1 MEKLR
6 IFKYLAVSLLALT
19 APAGLYAQIPKCDGM
34 PEGGLRLATGADG
47 GSYLA
52 AGDALRYVSPALD
65 IRPCTTNGTLE
76 NLKLLTDGK
85 VELALGQSDMLHSG
99 WNGEVLESMEKENFA
114 TWHAIKFEHVQ
125 LVSWMFSERLQVL
138 TSAHSYINSIQDLR
152 RKKVWRGLVDSG
164 AYATA
169 NEVLRAAG
177 VDPNALE
184 GPKPALTNYPEAN
197 KQLLDGK
204 LDAVF
209 RIGAVPI
216 DFNRDITPN
225 SPAKTVSEV
234 FKQGSEIRMV
244 SLDQGLVNRLLQDSV
259 YVESTIYRDTYPGLT
274 GGVRTIGLGAMLIT
288 RDNLT
293 PSQSARVAGL
303 YKFLHSWEGQR
314 AAEKQMNIELD
325 LLTRR
330 LDPAETDDAKIIYS
344 HLFPPVAKELTVDPV
359 SAYRWPILF
368 GLSVVVFLLA
378 LYRTEW
384 LLNVV
389 GRRSK
394 YLVTAGILA
403 SACVLFALVLWIDER
418 RFSAAFKTPVA
429 AVQSLFMYFAHGMK
443 SDSVM
448 TENGQFFALLALAV
462 IATLVHRLHSDAL
475 DDSVENWSKRL
486 SNLLHGR
493 AGYLSKRRVRVVVNW
508 NELARTRVEG
518 WCQDAKKNDQI
529 IVLGAEPLET
539 IPANLHG
546 KLLEGKGD
554 PARQKDLAESLSGA
568 MSVLICSNWRSPY
581 PEEKRRSVPR
591 ELADSLTIRTVY
603 AIRTLGSRDKSIEQI
618 PIVAEILLPANEDE
632 AKNAGGPNTEIVPA
646 FSTKVIVISP
656 LAAAA
661 ADKAAAASAG
671 TAN

>member
-1 MEKLR
+1 
-6 IFKYLAVSLLALT
+6 
-19 APAGLYAQIPKCDGM
+19 
-34 PEGGLRLATGADG
+34 
-47 GSYLA
+47 
-52 AGDALRYVSPALD
+52 
-65 IRPCTTNGTLE
+65 
-76 NLKLLTDGK
+76 
-85 VELALGQSDMLHSG
+85 
-99 WNGEVLESMEKENFA
+99 
-114 TWHAIKFEHVQ
+114 
-125 LVSWMFSERLQVL
+125 
-138 TSAHSYINSIQDLR
+138 
-152 RKKVWRGLVDSG
+152 
-164 AYATA
+164 
-169 NEVLRAAG
+169 
-177 VDPNALE
+177 
-184 GPKPALTNYPEAN
+184 
-197 KQLLDGK
+197 
-204 LDAVF
+204 
-209 RIGAVPI
+209 
-216 DFNRDITPN
+216 
-225 SPAKTVSEV
+225 
-234 FKQGSEIRMV
+234 
-244 SLDQGLVNRLLQDSV
+244 
-259 YVESTIYRDTYPGLT
+259 
-274 GGVRTIGLGAMLIT
+274 
-288 RDNLT
+288 
-293 PSQSARVAGL
+293 
-303 YKFLHSWEGQR
+303 
-314 AAEKQMNIELD
+314 
-325 LLTRR
+325 
-330 LDPAETDDAKIIYS
+330 
-344 HLFPPVAKELTVDPV
+344 
-359 SAYRWPILF
+359 
-368 GLSVVVFLLA
+368 VVFLLA

-418 RFSAAFKTPVA
+418 RFSPAFKTPVA

-518 WCQDAKKNDQI
+518 WCQNAKKNDQI
-529 IVLGAEPLET
+529 IVLGAAPLET
-539 IPANLHG
+539 IPADLHG
-546 KLLEGKGD
+546 KLAQSKGD

-656 LAAAA
+656 SAAAA